1 MSKAI
6 SAVGVIA
13 IVFFNTGYPSIGA
26 PTSQEIANYQ
36 KKMLS
41 HREDLLEIGTNIR
54 GLSQEIA
61 INLSNLA
68 ARYSGELAH
77 IQDFRPDLTGREF
90 CLSLTEVLDVLPKAS
105 IFRLGRSTWVSL
117 TSKVKALSPRQ
128 SNFARTCV
136 RSKKYCDIFSE
147 HSKSNAKEMSGG
159 DAAASHA
166 SS

>member
-1 MSKAI
+1 MAIMSKAI

-13 IVFFNTGYPSIGA
+13 IVLFNTAYSSIGA

-41 HREDLLEIGTNIR
+41 HREDLLEMGTNIR

-77 IQDFRPDLTGREF
+77 IQDLLSIQSLVQARADRERILPVINRSVRRVAEGIDLSIREVN
-90 CLSLTEVLDVLPKAS
+90 LGISHLESQSIIATAVKLREDLRALKEVL
-105 IFRLGRSTWVSL
+105 
-117 TSKVKALSPRQ
+117 Q
-128 SNFARTCV
+128 
-136 RSKKYCDIFSE
+136 
-147 HSKSNAKEMSGG
+147 HSQ
-159 DAAASHA
+159 
-166 SS
+166 